1 MTSRSANRR
10 VFLWFRTKTEELFGA
25 DLRSL
30 AVFRMILALIALA
43 DLTMRAD
50 SLVPFY
56 TDLGVLPRQVLLT
69 DLSSRWRLSLLL
81 MSGDVFVQAML
92 LTLAGL
98 AAMALLVGFRT
109 RFVTIFLWVFFVSIH
124 VRNPLVLSNADTL
137 LRLLFF
143 WAMFL
148 PLGAFWSVDRARA
161 SSPRPLSTR
170 FLSFATVGLFAQ
182 IAFIYAFGAVFK
194 SGAEWRTDY
203 TAIYYALQLDQM
215 VTPFGEYLRQFPE
228 ILALMTFGTYWFEAL
243 GILLLFSPV
252 LTGRLRT
259 AGVLGYVLLH
269 LGIRLTMTLGLFQWI
284 AALAM
289 VCFLPAWF
297 WGKAPAIGRILSYR
311 AGYERRYQWLNARL
325 SRTLV
330 PLPGALRLSPMMAW
344 QAPPTVAAAQT
355 SGMSDVAARRS
366 PAGVNPGAG
375 PGGPAKTLDVGGPVT
390 LRSSIWANL
399 LAAFFLV
406 YIFAFNLSTISDFR
420 IPPPLAPIGSLLR
433 LEQKWSMFSPYPNK
447 RDGWFVIPGELR
459 DGRQVELSA
468 VTLGD
473 FAIQEGVSW
482 EKPERVADTFKD
494 LHWRKYMVN
503 LVDPQHADL
512 RLYFGR
518 YVCREWD
525 ARHDG
530 GENLQ
535 SFQLYY
541 MVEPTLPDYQT
552 VEPSRLVL
560 WKHRCS

>member
-1 MTSRSANRR
+1 MTSRSAIRR
-10 VFLWFRTKTEELFGA
+10 VFLWFRTKAEELFGV

-30 AVFRMILALIALA
+30 AIFRMVLALIALA

-98 AAMALLVGFRT
+98 AALSLLVGFRT

-148 PLGAFWSVDRARA
+148 PLGAFWSVDCARA
-161 SSPRPLSTR
+161 PSLRPLSTR

-203 TAIYYALQLDQM
+203 TAIYYALQLDSM

-259 AGVLGYVLLH
+259 AGILGYVLLH
-269 LGIRLTMTLGLFQWI
+269 VGIRLTMTLGLFQWI

-297 WGKAPAIGRILSYR
+297 WDKAPAIGRILSYR

-355 SGMSDVAARRS
+355 SGMSDVTARRS
-366 PAGVNPGAG
+366 PAGVNSGVRPAE
-375 PGGPAKTLDVGGPVT
+375 PAKTLDVGGTVT

-406 YIFAFNLSTISDFR
+406 YIFTFNLSTISDFR
-420 IPPPLAPIGSLLR
+420 IPPPLAPVGSLLR
-433 LEQKWSMFSPYPNK
+433 LEQKWNMFSPYPNK

-473 FAIQEGVSW
+473 FGIHEGVSW

-503 LVDPQHADL
+503 LLPPQHEDL

-518 YVCREWD
+518 YVCREWN
-525 ARHDG
+525 ARHDEG
-530 GENLQ
+530 GNLQ
-535 SFQLYY
+535 RFQLYY

-552 VEPSRLVL
+552 VEPSRMVL